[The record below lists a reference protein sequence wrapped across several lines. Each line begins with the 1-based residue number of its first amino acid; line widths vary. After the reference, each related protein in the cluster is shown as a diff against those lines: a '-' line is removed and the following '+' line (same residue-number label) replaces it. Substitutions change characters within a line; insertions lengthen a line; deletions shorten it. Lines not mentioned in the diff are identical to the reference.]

1 MKMYTQFQIVTFLAV
16 TIILSVLLFYDKLLK
31 HFPNYVLTILF
42 LGPLIIAMIFLSPLK
57 TKSSVKPLDY
67 KQAVRPKK
75 WEIFFIIFLLISWI
89 AYGLVDKIESWKI
102 MLLAIGGLL
111 SYYIY
116 FVYIGNLADQFKDN
130 IDKNR

>member
-42 LGPLIIAMIFLSPLK
+42 LGPLIIAMIFLSRLK

-75 WEIFFIIFLLISWI
+75 WEIFL
-89 AYGLVDKIESWKI
+89 
-102 MLLAIGGLL
+102 
-111 SYYIY
+111 
-116 FVYIGNLADQFKDN
+116 NC
-130 IDKNR
+130 